1 MNIDGNRIAKNIIRT
16 CKETLTG
23 LGTSAVLSVFVVG
36 DEYAT
41 EKFVTIKKKMA
52 EEAGIQVKLHRYSPE
67 VTTAELVEGIKKSA
81 SQGAVHGI
89 IVQLPLPQ
97 SIDVSEVL
105 GSIPV
110 EKDVDV
116 LSPESIDKF
125 RSGALDILP
134 PVAGA
139 ISEILE
145 IEGIDVEEK
154 RVVVVG
160 KGALVGIP
168 ASVWFERQ
176 GAHVVVADRKTRNFK
191 EVLQRA
197 DIIVSGAGVPGL
209 ITPDM
214 IKKGVILFDAG
225 TSEASG
231 KLRGDADPRCAE
243 KCSIFTPVPGG
254 LGPVTIAVL
263 LRNITARIHRS

>member
-1 MNIDGNRIAKNIIRT
+1 MIIDGNNIAKNIIQT
-16 CKETLTG
+16 CSKALAG
-23 LGTSAVLSVFVVG
+23 LGIPAVLSVFVVG
-36 DEYAT
+36 DEYVT
-41 EKFVTIKKKMA
+41 GKFVTIKKKMA
-52 EEAGIQVKLHRYSPE
+52 EKAGIQVRLHRYPTE
-67 VTTAELVEGIKKSA
+67 VTTAELVADIQKSA
-81 SQGAVHGI
+81 SQGEVRGI

-97 SIDVSEVL
+97 PIDVQEVL
-105 GSIPV
+105 ASIPV
-110 EKDVDV
+110 KKDIDV

-134 PVAGA
+134 PVVGA
-139 ISEILE
+139 ISEILGIE
-145 IEGIDVEEK
+145 CIDIEGK
-154 RVVVVG
+154 KVVVVG
-160 KGALVGIP
+160 RGSLVGMP
-168 ASVWFERQ
+168 TSVWFEKQ
-176 GAHVVVADRKTRNFK
+176 GAHVVVADRKTNNFK

-197 DIIVSGAGVPGL
+197 DIVVLGAGVPGL

-214 IKKGVILFDAG
+214 IKKGVVLFDAG